1 GLRTPANRHGRD
13 GRETLAGCLRPG
25 HVREPEHH
33 LLAVEE
39 RRTRERIDAAGKHQ
53 LRAAGEDVAD
63 ARVDRLHAGGA
74 IAHHRPARH
83 FLTAAHAQRRDAA
96 DVHLVYRGRGAAE
109 DDLVELARG
118 EGLAYEQRAPGLRRQ
133 IAGGEWPGAVARL
146 EKRRACAV
154 DDVNRLHAAFTMG
167 RAVSLSASA
176 VRPKSC
182 GKSST
187 LMTLLRS
194 ASFFCHCAYSSA
206 LMRPWSLSRAPTSA
220 PGCGWILLFFHAF

>member
-1 GLRTPANRHGRD
+1 
-13 GRETLAGCLRPG
+13 
-25 HVREPEHH
+25 
-33 LLAVEE
+33 
-39 RRTRERIDAAGKHQ
+39 
-53 LRAAGEDVAD
+53 
-63 ARVDRLHAGGA
+63 
-74 IAHHRPARH
+74 RH

-176 VRPKSC
+176 AP
-182 GKSST
+182 G
-187 LMTLLRS
+187 
-194 ASFFCHCAYSSA
+194 SSA
-206 LMRPWSLSRAPTSA
+206 MAAHSRLRESSGGRHGVPSGKMVQRSMVAIHFIGKFDSTWSIACCA
-220 PGCGWILLFFHAF
+220 